1 MEEAIRDQV
10 SEEALQTIFY
20 ENLNPHGIGKMF
32 QVSFSGFA
40 FKFTGLTVPQE
51 DGSTQYFIIMQ
62 PMIEGVK
69 VKSFAR
75 NDDLPIL
82 EQCMECLNI
91 YAGTDE
97 FKHYVDIIQN
107 QNQNNQPTN

>member
-1 MEEAIRDQV
+1 MEEAIKDQV
-10 SEEALQTIFY
+10 SDEALQTIFY
-20 ENLNPHGIGKMF
+20 ENINAHGIGKMF

-51 DGSTQYFIIMQ
+51 DGSTHYFVIMQ

-69 VKSFAR
+69 VKSFVR
-75 NDDLPIL
+75 NEDLSIL
-82 EQCMECLNI
+82 DQCFECLNK

-97 FKHYVDIIQN
+97 FKHYVYIIQN
-107 QNQNNQPTN
+107 QNNQTTN

>member
-1 MEEAIRDQV
+1 MEEAIKDQV
-10 SEEALQTIFY
+10 SDEALQTIFY
-20 ENLNPHGIGKMF
+20 ETINAHGIGKMF

-51 DGSTQYFIIMQ
+51 DGSTHYFIIMQ

-69 VKSFAR
+69 VKSYAR
-75 NDDLPIL
+75 NEELSIL
-82 EQCMECLNI
+82 DQCMECLNM

-107 QNQNNQPTN
+107 QNSTNSS